1 MTASGRRDKLP
12 CAGCHGADI
21 EASWGAACL
30 RQAGLWPFKPAL
42 PVLRMNRAATRFTLK
57 LLGRRELREAGGE
70 VWVVSFNLGGEIG
83 FLFCAGGC
91 GPQVQVGDGGVVLV
105 AENVLGG
112 ACEQSAGDFLGFGG
126 LVGLWNRCDV
136 LQIFLRQHARPV
148 AEVAV
153 LSAEDA
159 RAEFWSGIGRFAVV
173 DAIDAFGE
181 GAGGHGKRAAGSLG
195 AHPNDHFPS
204 WVLFELDEAVLGDVE
219 EFVRLRVEGDDVVFP
234 TAMISASG
242 VGFEDDFGMAVVV
255 EILTGHFFVEGDVE
269 TASAVDDVSFV
280 IVDGGGADEFGE
292 FGAVDRTQRNFV
304 AVPEFAFEGLSWGRI
319 GAAGDCGLGVGGDG
333 LCGGGG
339 DGGEDRGE
347 DYQQCEVARARAN
360 SMGPNRGC
368 GAGA

>member
-1 MTASGRRDKLP
+1 M
-12 CAGCHGADI
+12 
-21 EASWGAACL
+21 
-30 RQAGLWPFKPAL
+30 
-42 PVLRMNRAATRFTLK
+42 
-57 LLGRRELREAGGE
+57 
-70 VWVVSFNLGGEIG
+70 
-83 FLFCAGGC
+83 
-91 GPQVQVGDGGVVLV
+91 

-195 AHPNDHFPS
+195 AHPDDHFPS

-347 DYQQCEVARARAN
+347 DYQQCEVARAHAN